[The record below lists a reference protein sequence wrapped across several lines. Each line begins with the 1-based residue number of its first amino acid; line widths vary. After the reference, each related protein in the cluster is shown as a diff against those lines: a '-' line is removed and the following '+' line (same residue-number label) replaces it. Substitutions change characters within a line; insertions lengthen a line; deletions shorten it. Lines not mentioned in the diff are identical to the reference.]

1 MIRRPPRSTR
11 TDTLFPYT
19 TLFRSDIQAA
29 AAEAERA
36 PLAVLAGR
44 RRGLLQQH
52 VAANDAQAARTAG
65 DQPRDVV
72 VAHQQQVDRQR
83 LAVTEQ
89 PVAALAPAQP
99 AGGQPRARGLAEAAG
114 FLDGNA
120 QEIGTAACRG
130 RGVQDV

>member
-44 RRGLLQQH
+44 RRGLLQHH
-52 VAANDAQAARTAG
+52 VAANDAQVARTAG

-99 AGGQPRARGLAEAAG
+99 A
-114 FLDGNA
+114 
-120 QEIGTAACRG
+120 EIGRAHLRTPVTNAHIVCRLLLDNKKNT
-130 RGVQDV
+130 RT